1 MIRRPPRSTRTD
13 THFPYTTLFRSAGGG
28 VARVGEDL
36 VARLLLAR
44 VQLHEG
50 AARHVD
56 FAAHLQQLGPAL
68 ALQLLRQV
76 GDGAHVGSA
85 VLAGG
90 AVDRKS
96 VVWGK
101 SGSVRVDLGGRRIIN
116 KTTQQTHTEKK

>member
-36 VARLLLAR
+36 VARLLLAH

-68 ALQLLRQV
+68 AIQLLRQV
-76 GDGAHVGSA
+76 GDGAHVGGD
-85 VLAGG
+85 VFRTEERWVGNEGG
-90 AVDRKS
+90 GTCRFRWWQYTAK
-96 VVWGK
+96 
-101 SGSVRVDLGGRRIIN
+101 
-116 KTTQQTHTEKK
+116 KT